1 MFKKKQLPYGSLKI
15 NLKVLES
22 DYLSDQVTSSVSASN
37 PWVFNEASAICS
49 RFWNTIPMVIVLSI
63 LRELLSFHKGL
74 GDWQMEVTTQNEMRS
89 FQREQEPME
98 VIG

>member
-1 MFKKKQLPYGSLKI
+1 
-15 NLKVLES
+15 
-22 DYLSDQVTSSVSASN
+22 
-37 PWVFNEASAICS
+37 
-49 RFWNTIPMVIVLSI
+49 MVIVLSI